1 MTSVFDIRNAQLTL
15 GTHLCMDNLSVSI
28 THGQRIGLMGQNG
41 SGKSSLIKCLSG
53 EISLDSG
60 RIITNQNL
68 SIHYLSQSLP
78 ESSISTYEYLNINQ
92 QPLSSEHHFWVKDVD
107 LEKPIN
113 TLSGGQ
119 KQRLKILKAI
129 QSMADVLLLDEPTN
143 HLDFPAVLWLE
154 GTSAPFFTYA
164 HAQASAFA
172 RHTTPHH
179 SQFHQLETPS
189 VH

>member
-15 GTHLCMDNLSVSI
+15 GTHLCMDDLSVSI

-41 SGKSSLIKCLSG
+41 SGKSSLIKCLAG

-60 RIITNQNL
+60 RIITNQSL

-78 ESSISTYEYLNINQ
+78 DSSISAFEYLNIHQ

-113 TLSGGQ
+113 TLSGV
-119 KQRLKILKAI
+119 KNNALRSLKHS
-129 QSMADVLLLDEPTN
+129 SMADVLLVNLPT
-143 HLDFPAVLWLE
+143 AWI
-154 GTSAPFFTYA
+154 
-164 HAQASAFA
+164 
-172 RHTTPHH
+172 
-179 SQFHQLETPS
+179 
-189 VH
+189 